1 MPPTGCTPETAPELV
16 QPITMQQPINEK
28 YKFEG
33 KNTLIDGLAGSRNY
47 RTGRWIAFYQNDLEA
62 VIDLQQE
69 IPISK
74 AWVRTYV
81 EIGEEILDLREL
93 SVAVSNDG
101 KEYKEV
107 KSEVYPAVSKED
119 KNGIYTHELS
129 FDTVQARYVKI
140 TARPEY
146 NIPAWHWGKGR
157 PAFIF
162 VDEIGLE

>member
-1 MPPTGCTPETAPELV
+1 M
-16 QPITMQQPINEK
+16 
-28 YKFEG
+28 
-33 KNTLIDGLAGSRNY
+33 
-47 RTGRWIAFYQNDLEA
+47 
-62 VIDLQQE
+62 
-69 IPISK
+69 
-74 AWVRTYV
+74 VRTYV

-107 KSEVYPAVSKED
+107 NPKFTPPSVRKIRI
-119 KNGIYTHELS
+119 GIYTHELS

>member
-1 MPPTGCTPETAPELV
+1 
-16 QPITMQQPINEK
+16 
-28 YKFEG
+28 
-33 KNTLIDGLAGSRNY
+33 
-47 RTGRWIAFYQNDLEA
+47 

-93 SVAVSNDG
+93 SVSNDG

>member
-1 MPPTGCTPETAPELV
+1 MT
-16 QPITMQQPINEK
+16 
-28 YKFEG
+28 
-33 KNTLIDGLAGSRNY
+33 DSAGSRNY

-69 IPISK
+69 TPISK

>member
-1 MPPTGCTPETAPELV
+1 MK
-16 QPITMQQPINEK
+16 PITMQQPINEK

-129 FDTVQARYVKI
+129 FDTVQARLDNRI
-140 TARPEY
+140 IRPS
-146 NIPAWHWGKGR
+146 
-157 PAFIF
+157 F
-162 VDEIGLE
+162 L

>member
-1 MPPTGCTPETAPELV
+1 M
-16 QPITMQQPINEK
+16 
-28 YKFEG
+28 
-33 KNTLIDGLAGSRNY
+33 
-47 RTGRWIAFYQNDLEA
+47 
-62 VIDLQQE
+62 IDLQQE

-107 KSEVYPAVSKED
+107 KSEVSPAVSKED

-129 FDTVQARYVKI
+129 FDTVQARYMKI

>member
-1 MPPTGCTPETAPELV
+1 M
-16 QPITMQQPINEK
+16 
-28 YKFEG
+28 
-33 KNTLIDGLAGSRNY
+33 
-47 RTGRWIAFYQNDLEA
+47 
-62 VIDLQQE
+62 IDLQQE

-146 NIPAWHWGKGR
+146 NLPVWHWGKGR